1 MPIKLK
7 RSSVAAKVPTTAQI
21 DLGELA
27 LNTFDGKLYTKK
39 NNGTASIVEIGGN
52 APVTSVAGKTGT
64 VTLAKGDVGLGNVD
78 NTSDANKPVSTATQ
92 TALNAKVDTSRT
104 LSASG
109 LATGGGDLSA
119 NRTIDVAAATAAEY
133 RSGSA
138 TKAVSV
144 QNAWGAMAEVALTD
158 AATIAW
164 DLGTGIDFTVTLAGN
179 RVLGNPTNITIGKKG
194 RLRVVQDGARSKTLS
209 YSSDYEFAGGSAVVL
224 STAANAQDVLYYDVI
239 ASGRVVM
246 SAVKDVK

>member
-7 RSSVAAKVPTTAQI
+7 RSSVAGKAPVVG
-21 DLGELA
+21 DLELGELA
-27 LNTFDGKLYTKK
+27 LNTHDGKLYTKK
-39 NNGTASIVEIGGN
+39 NNGTESIVEIGGG
-52 APVTSVAGKTGT
+52 AVTSVAGKTGA
-64 VTLAKGDVGLGNVD
+64 VTLAKADVGLGNVD
-78 NTSDANKPVSTATQ
+78 NTSDANKPISTATQ

-133 RSGSA
+133 RVGTA

-144 QNAWGAMAEVALTD
+144 QNAWSAMAEVALTD
-158 AATIAW
+158 AGTIAW
-164 DLGTGIDFTVTLAGN
+164 DLSTGIDFTVTLAGN
-179 RVLGNPTNITIGKKG
+179 RVLGNPTNVTVGKKG
-194 RLRVVQDGARSKTLS
+194 RLRVVQDGAGSKTLS
-209 YSSDYEFAGGSAVVL
+209 YSANYEFAGGTAPVL

-239 ASGRVVM
+239 STTRMVL
-246 SAVKDVK
+246 SILKDVK

>member
-7 RSSVAAKVPTTAQI
+7 RSSVAGKAPVVG
-21 DLGELA
+21 DLELGELA
-27 LNTFDGKLYTKK
+27 LNTHDGKLYTKK
-39 NNGTASIVEIGGN
+39 NNGTESIVEIGGG
-52 APVTSVAGKTGT
+52 AVTSVAGKTGA
-64 VTLAKGDVGLGNVD
+64 VTLAKADVGLGNVD
-78 NTSDANKPVSTATQ
+78 NTSDANKPISTATQ

-133 RSGSA
+133 RVGTA

-144 QNAWGAMAEVALTD
+144 QNAWSAMAEVALTD
-158 AATIAW
+158 AGTIAW
-164 DLGTGIDFTVTLAGN
+164 DLSTGIDFTVTLAGN
-179 RVLGNPTNITIGKKG
+179 RVLGNPTNVTVGKKG
-194 RLRVVQDGARSKTLS
+194 RLRVVQDGAGSKTLS
-209 YSSDYEFAGGSAVVL
+209 YSANYEFAGGTAPVL

-239 ASGRVVM
+239 STTRIVL
-246 SAVKDVK
+246 SILKDVK

>member
-7 RSSVAAKVPTTAQI
+7 RSAVSGKAPGPTDL

-27 LNTFDGKLYTKK
+27 VNTFDGKLYTKK
-39 NNGTASIVEIGGN
+39 NNGTESIVEIGGD
-52 APVTSVAGKTGT
+52 APVTSVAGKTGA
-64 VTLAKGDVGLGNVD
+64 VTLVKGDVGLGNVD
-78 NTSDANKPVSTATQ
+78 NTSDASKPISTATQ

-133 RSGSA
+133 RVGTA
-138 TKAVSV
+138 AKAVSV
-144 QNAWGAMAEVALTD
+144 QNAWSAMAEVVLTD

-164 DLGTGIDFTVTLAGN
+164 DMSTGIDFTVTLAGN
-179 RVLGNPTNITIGKKG
+179 RVLGNPTNLTVGKKG
-194 RLRVVQDGARSKTLS
+194 RLRVVQDGAGSKTLS
-209 YSSDYEFAGGSAVVL
+209 YSSDYEFAGGTAVVL
-224 STAANAQDVLYYDVI
+224 STAANAQDVLYYDVV
-239 ASGRVVM
+239 AAGRVIM

>member
-7 RSSVAAKVPTTAQI
+7 RSSVAGKAPVVG
-21 DLGELA
+21 DLELGELA
-27 LNTFDGKLYTKK
+27 LNTHDGKLYTKK
-39 NNGTASIVEIGGN
+39 NNGTESIVEIGGG
-52 APVTSVAGKTGT
+52 AVTSVAGKTGA
-64 VTLAKGDVGLGNVD
+64 VTLAKADVGLGNVD
-78 NTSDANKPVSTATQ
+78 NTSDANKPISTATQ

-133 RSGSA
+133 RVGTA

-144 QNAWGAMAEVALTD
+144 QNAWSAMAEVALTD
-158 AATIAW
+158 AGTIAW
-164 DLGTGIDFTVTLAGN
+164 DLSTGIDFTVTLAGN
-179 RVLGNPTNITIGKKG
+179 RVLGNPTNVTVGKKG
-194 RLRVVQDGARSKTLS
+194 RLRVVQDGAGSKTLS
-209 YSSDYEFAGGSAVVL
+209 YSANYEFAGGTAPVL

-239 ASGRVVM
+239 ATTRMLLSIL
-246 SAVKDVK
+246 KDVK